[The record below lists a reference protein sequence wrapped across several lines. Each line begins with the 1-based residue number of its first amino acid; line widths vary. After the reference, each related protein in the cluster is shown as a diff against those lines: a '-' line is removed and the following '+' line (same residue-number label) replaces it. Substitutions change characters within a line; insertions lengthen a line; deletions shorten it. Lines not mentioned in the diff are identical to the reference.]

1 MIAVFAAA
9 LVGSIALIVNLHGDK
24 DHWTALGAWARPLEI
39 ASVIA
44 CVMMA
49 IAIFRRRKGA
59 EHAERPVRLA
69 FYVLTL
75 TWLTSL
81 FHDYEQGGSY
91 YSFIIGFGVL
101 ATLDAFGP
109 ALARKWPRLAD
120 AADLVCMNV
129 CVLFV
134 GLELCL
140 RIVAAF
146 AHSPLSQSAIRTLT
160 F

>member
-1 MIAVFAAA
+1 
-9 LVGSIALIVNLHGDK
+9 
-24 DHWTALGAWARPLEI
+24 
-39 ASVIA
+39 
-44 CVMMA
+44 MA

-109 ALARKWPRLAD
+109 SLRNKSGRLAD
-120 AADLVCMNV
+120 AADLLCMNA

-146 AHSPLSQSAIRTLT
+146 AHSPLFAQDSTDAKGWLAAY
-160 F
+160 